1 MRDKINAVFP
11 CFTGICMEI
20 YTNHTFWVDE
30 YLEDINPQ
38 QPRGKSYGITTFDES
53 IEDQPFKI
61 FNPSQK
67 EINFLAIDKGLLLD
81 IPEHPARCD
90 FAVFDNLR
98 FCFVESKTSTLGQRS
113 KERKDAIKQLKSTIQ
128 LFQEK
133 INFEGFQ
140 IEAQVSLRAKRIYP
154 RQNSHRQNDV
164 KEFEDELNVSLY
176 ENNTIE
182 F

>member
-1 MRDKINAVFP
+1 MKDKINAVFP

-20 YTNHTFWVDE
+20 YTNYTFWVDE

-38 QPRGKSYGITTFDES
+38 QLRGKSYVITTIDES

-67 EINFLAIDKGLLLD
+67 EINFLAIDKGLFLD
-81 IPEHPARCD
+81 IPEHPTRCD
-90 FAVFDNLR
+90 FAVFDDIR
-98 FCFVESKTSTLGQRS
+98 FCFVETKEPSPRQKSD
-113 KERKDAIKQLKSTIQ
+113 ERKKAITQLKLTIQ
-128 LFQEK
+128 LFKEK
-133 INFEGFQ
+133 IDFEGFQ
-140 IEAQVSLRAKRIYP
+140 IEAQVSLRAKKVFPRRNSR
-154 RQNSHRQNDV
+154 RQNEA
-164 KEFEDELNVSLY
+164 KEFEDELNVTLF